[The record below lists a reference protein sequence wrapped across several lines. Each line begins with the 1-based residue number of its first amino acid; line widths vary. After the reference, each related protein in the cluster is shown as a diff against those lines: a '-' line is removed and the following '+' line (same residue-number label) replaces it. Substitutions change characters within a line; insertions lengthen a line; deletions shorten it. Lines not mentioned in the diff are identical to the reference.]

1 MKCGLSMYS
10 LVAPVRAGQLDLYGF
25 LDYAARV
32 GAEGVELLEMFWTDE
47 NSEIVE
53 VKRRCAA
60 LGLMLPVYSISTN
73 FFQPDAAA
81 RAQQLKSLC
90 HGVDVAAQLGA
101 GLLRVF
107 SGDKIPGYSLEQ
119 GINWVVDSLAAGAD
133 YAASQGVTLALENH
147 GHVAG
152 RSEQVRGI
160 IEAVSSPA
168 LRANLD
174 TGNFLLVGQNPLQA
188 ASALV
193 DLVALVHLKDFTY
206 AAPDE
211 TGHVYQGLDGKA
223 TPARLSA
230 KAWSTW
236 QESTACL
243 PGMATM
249 AGSRWSMRATPSRWN
264 TPCRAVWRQCTHCC
278 SSDLRRRAAHS
289 SGASMSTS
297 WPK

>member
-32 GAEGVELLEMFWTDE
+32 GAEGVELLDMFWTDE
-47 NSEIVE
+47 SREIAE

-60 LGLMLPVYSISTN
+60 LGLELPVYSISTN

-81 RAQQLKSLC
+81 RAQQLDSLR

-119 GINWVVDSLAAGAD
+119 GINWVVDSLGAGAD
-133 YAASQGVTLALENH
+133 YAASQGITLALENH

-211 TGHVYQGLDGKA
+211 TGHVYQGLDGKHYTGSIVGEGLVDLA
-223 TPARLSA
+223 GIHSVLAGNGYDGWLSLEYEGNA
-230 KAWSTW
+230 EPLEYAVPRSL
-236 QESTACL
+236 A
-243 PGMATM
+243 A
-249 AGSRWSMRATPSRWN
+249 MRALL
-264 TPCRAVWRQCTHCC
+264 Q
-278 SSDLRRRAAHS
+278 
-289 SGASMSTS
+289 
-297 WPK
+297 

>member
-10 LVAPVRAGQLDLYGF
+10 LLAPVRAGQLDLYGF

-32 GAEGVELLEMFWTDE
+32 GAEGVELLDMFWKDE

-53 VKRRCAA
+53 VRRRCAA
-60 LGLMLPVYSISTN
+60 LGLLLPVYSISTN

-107 SGDKIPGYSLEQ
+107 SGDQIPGYSLEQ

-133 YAASQGVTLALENH
+133 YASSQGITLALENH

-211 TGHVYQGLDGKA
+211 TGHVYQGLDGKSYTGSIVGEGLVDLA
-223 TPARLSA
+223 GIHSVLAGHGYDGWLSLEYEGNA
-230 KAWSTW
+230 EPLEYAVPRSL
-236 QESTACL
+236 A
-243 PGMATM
+243 A
-249 AGSRWSMRATPSRWN
+249 MRALL
-264 TPCRAVWRQCTHCC
+264 Q
-278 SSDLRRRAAHS
+278 
-289 SGASMSTS
+289 
-297 WPK
+297 

>member
-10 LVAPVRAGQLDLYGF
+10 LVAPVRSGQLDLYGF

-32 GAEGVELLEMFWTDE
+32 GAEGVELLDMFWKDE

-53 VKRRCAA
+53 VRRRCAA
-60 LGLMLPVYSISTN
+60 LGLLLPVYSISTN

-133 YAASQGVTLALENH
+133 YASSQGITLALENH

-160 IEAVSSPA
+160 IKAVSSPA

-211 TGHVYQGLDGKA
+211 TGHVYQGLDGKRFTGSIIGEGLVDLA
-223 TPARLSA
+223 GIHEVLAGHGYHGWLSLEYEGNA
-230 KAWSTW
+230 EALEYAVPRSL
-236 QESTACL
+236 A
-243 PGMATM
+243 A
-249 AGSRWSMRATPSRWN
+249 MRAL
-264 TPCRAVWRQCTHCC
+264 QQ
-278 SSDLRRRAAHS
+278 
-289 SGASMSTS
+289 
-297 WPK
+297 

>member
-10 LVAPVRAGQLDLYGF
+10 LVVPVRAGQLELYGF

-32 GAEGVELLEMFWTDE
+32 GAEGVELLDMFWTDE

-60 LGLMLPVYSISTN
+60 LGLELPVYSISTN

-81 RAQQLKSLC
+81 RVQQLKSLC

-107 SGDKIPGYSLEQ
+107 SGDQIPGYSLEQ

-152 RSEQVRGI
+152 RSDQVRGI
-160 IEAVSSPA
+160 IEVVDSPA

-174 TGNFLLVGQNPLQA
+174 TGNFLLVGQDPLQA
-188 ASALV
+188 AGSLV
-193 DLVALVHLKDFTY
+193 DFVALVHLKDFTY

-211 TGHVYQGLDGKA
+211 TGHVYQGLDGKRYIGSVVGEGLVDLA
-223 TPARLSA
+223 GIYSVLAGHGYDGWLSLEYEGNDEPLEYA
-230 KAWSTW
+230 VPR
-236 QESTACL
+236 CL
-243 PGMATM
+243 A
-249 AGSRWSMRATPSRWN
+249 AMRALL
-264 TPCRAVWRQCTHCC
+264 Q
-278 SSDLRRRAAHS
+278 
-289 SGASMSTS
+289 
-297 WPK
+297 

>member
-32 GAEGVELLEMFWTDE
+32 GAEGVELLDMFWTDE
-47 NSEIVE
+47 KSEINE
-53 VKRRCAA
+53 VKRRCAG
-60 LGLMLPVYSISTN
+60 LGLELPVYSISTN

-81 RAQQLKSLC
+81 RAQQLASLR

-107 SGDKIPGYSLEQ
+107 SGDQIQGYSLEQ
-119 GINWVVDSLAAGAD
+119 GINWVVDSLATGAD

-160 IEAVSSPA
+160 IEAVDSPA

-174 TGNFLLVGQNPLQA
+174 TGNFLLVGQDPLQA
-188 ASALV
+188 AKALV

-211 TGHVYQGLDGKA
+211 TGHVYQGLDGKRYTGSIVNEGLVDLA
-223 TPARLSA
+223 GIYSVLAGHGYDGWLSLEYEGNA
-230 KAWSTW
+230 EPLEFAVPR
-236 QESTACL
+236 CL
-243 PGMATM
+243 A
-249 AGSRWSMRATPSRWN
+249 AMRALL
-264 TPCRAVWRQCTHCC
+264 Q
-278 SSDLRRRAAHS
+278 
-289 SGASMSTS
+289 
-297 WPK
+297 

>member
-60 LGLMLPVYSISTN
+60 LGMMLPVYSISTN

-152 RSEQVRGI
+152 RNEQVRGI
-160 IEAVSSPA
+160 IEAVNSPA

-211 TGHVYQGLDGKA
+211 TGHVYQGLDGKSYTGSIVGEGLVDLA
-223 TPARLSA
+223 GIHSVLAGHGYDGWLSLEYEGNA
-230 KAWSTW
+230 EPLEYAVPR
-236 QESTACL
+236 CL
-243 PGMATM
+243 
-249 AGSRWSMRATPSRWN
+249 
-264 TPCRAVWRQCTHCC
+264 
-278 SSDLRRRAAHS
+278 AAMH
-289 SGASMSTS
+289 ALLQ
-297 WPK
+297 

>member
-32 GAEGVELLEMFWTDE
+32 GAEGVELLDMFWTDE

-53 VKRRCAA
+53 VRRRCAA
-60 LGLMLPVYSISTN
+60 FGLLLPVYSISTN

-107 SGDKIPGYSLEQ
+107 SGDQIPGYSLEQ

-133 YAASQGVTLALENH
+133 YASSQGITLALENH

-211 TGHVYQGLDGKA
+211 TGHVYQGLDGKSYTGSIVGEGLVDLA
-223 TPARLSA
+223 GIHSVLAGHGYDGWLSLEYEGNA
-230 KAWSTW
+230 EPLEYAVPRSL
-236 QESTACL
+236 A
-243 PGMATM
+243 A
-249 AGSRWSMRATPSRWN
+249 MRALL
-264 TPCRAVWRQCTHCC
+264 Q
-278 SSDLRRRAAHS
+278 
-289 SGASMSTS
+289 
-297 WPK
+297 

>member
-60 LGLMLPVYSISTN
+60 LGMMLPVYSISTN

-107 SGDKIPGYSLEQ
+107 SGDQIPGYSLEQ
-119 GINWVVDSLAAGAD
+119 GINWVVDSLCAGAD
-133 YAASQGVTLALENH
+133 YASSQGITLALENH
-147 GHVAG
+147 GRVAG

-211 TGHVYQGLDGKA
+211 TGHVYQGLDGKSYTGSIVGEGLVDLA
-223 TPARLSA
+223 GIHSVLAGNGYDGWLSLEYEGNA
-230 KAWSTW
+230 EPLEHAVPR
-236 QESTACL
+236 CL
-243 PGMATM
+243 
-249 AGSRWSMRATPSRWN
+249 
-264 TPCRAVWRQCTHCC
+264 
-278 SSDLRRRAAHS
+278 AAMH
-289 SGASMSTS
+289 ALLQ
-297 WPK
+297 

>member
-10 LVAPVRAGQLDLYGF
+10 LLAPVRAGQLDLYGF

-32 GAEGVELLEMFWTDE
+32 GAEGVELLDMFWTDE
-47 NSEIVE
+47 NSEIIE
-53 VKRRCAA
+53 VKRRCAG
-60 LGLMLPVYSISTN
+60 LGLKLPVYSTSTN

-81 RAQQLKSLC
+81 RAQQLASLR

-107 SGDKIPGYSLEQ
+107 SGDQIPGFSLEQ
-119 GINWVVDSLAAGAD
+119 GINWVVDSLATGAD

-152 RSEQVRGI
+152 RSEQVHGI
-160 IEAVSSPA
+160 IEAVNSPA

-174 TGNFLLVGQNPLQA
+174 TGNFLLVGQDPLQA
-188 ASALV
+188 AKALV

-211 TGHVYQGLDGKA
+211 TGHVYQGLDGKRYTGSIVGEGLVDLA
-223 TPARLSA
+223 GIYSVLARHGYDGWLSLEYEGNA
-230 KAWSTW
+230 EPLEFAVPR
-236 QESTACL
+236 CL
-243 PGMATM
+243 A
-249 AGSRWSMRATPSRWN
+249 AMRALL
-264 TPCRAVWRQCTHCC
+264 Q
-278 SSDLRRRAAHS
+278 
-289 SGASMSTS
+289 
-297 WPK
+297 

>member
-10 LVAPVRAGQLDLYGF
+10 LLAPVRAGQLDLYGF

-32 GAEGVELLEMFWTDE
+32 GAEGVELLDMFWKDE

-53 VKRRCAA
+53 VRRRCAA
-60 LGLMLPVYSISTN
+60 LGLLLPVYSISTN

-107 SGDKIPGYSLEQ
+107 SGDQIPGYSLEQ

-133 YAASQGVTLALENH
+133 YAASQGITLALENH

-211 TGHVYQGLDGKA
+211 TGHVYQGLDGKSYTGSIVGEGLVDLA
-223 TPARLSA
+223 GIHSVLAGHGYDGWLSLEYEGNA
-230 KAWSTW
+230 EPLEYAVPRSL
-236 QESTACL
+236 A
-243 PGMATM
+243 A
-249 AGSRWSMRATPSRWN
+249 MRALL
-264 TPCRAVWRQCTHCC
+264 Q
-278 SSDLRRRAAHS
+278 
-289 SGASMSTS
+289 
-297 WPK
+297 

>member
-1 MKCGLSMYS
+1 MWPEHVQP
-10 LVAPVRAGQLDLYGF
+10 VAPVRAGQLDLYGF

-32 GAEGVELLEMFWTDE
+32 GAEGVELLNMFWTDE

-53 VKRRCAA
+53 VRRRCAA
-60 LGLMLPVYSISTN
+60 LGLLLPVYSISTN

-119 GINWVVDSLAAGAD
+119 GINWVVDSLGAGAD

-152 RSEQVRGI
+152 RSEQVRDI

-206 AAPDE
+206 ASPDE
-211 TGHVYQGLDGKA
+211 TGHVYQGLDGKSYTGSIVGEGLVDLA
-223 TPARLSA
+223 GIHSVLAGHGYDGWLSLEYEGNDEPLEFA
-230 KAWSTW
+230 VPR
-236 QESTACL
+236 CL
-243 PGMATM
+243 A
-249 AGSRWSMRATPSRWN
+249 AMRALL
-264 TPCRAVWRQCTHCC
+264 Q
-278 SSDLRRRAAHS
+278 
-289 SGASMSTS
+289 
-297 WPK
+297 

>member
-10 LVAPVRAGQLDLYGF
+10 LLAPVRAGQLDLYGF

-32 GAEGVELLEMFWTDE
+32 GAEGVELLDMFWTDE
-47 NSEIVE
+47 NHEIIE
-53 VKRRCAA
+53 VKRRCAG
-60 LGLMLPVYSISTN
+60 LGLELPVYSISTN

-81 RAQQLKSLC
+81 RAQQLDSLR
-90 HGVDVAAQLGA
+90 HGVDLAAQLGA

-107 SGDKIPGYSLEQ
+107 SGDQIQGYSLEQ
-119 GINWVVDSLAAGAD
+119 GINWVVDSLATGAD

-160 IEAVSSPA
+160 IEAVNSPA

-174 TGNFLLVGQNPLQA
+174 TGNFLLVGQDPLQA
-188 ASALV
+188 AKALV

-211 TGHVYQGLDGKA
+211 TGHVYQGLDGKRYTGSIVGEGLVDLA
-223 TPARLSA
+223 GIYSVLAGHGYDGWLSLEYEGNDEPLEFA
-230 KAWSTW
+230 VPR
-236 QESTACL
+236 CL
-243 PGMATM
+243 A
-249 AGSRWSMRATPSRWN
+249 AMRALL
-264 TPCRAVWRQCTHCC
+264 Q
-278 SSDLRRRAAHS
+278 
-289 SGASMSTS
+289 
-297 WPK
+297 

>member
-32 GAEGVELLEMFWTDE
+32 GAEGVELLDMFWKDE

-60 LGLMLPVYSISTN
+60 LGLVQPVYSISTN

-160 IEAVSSPA
+160 IEVVSSPA

-193 DLVALVHLKDFTY
+193 DLVAG
-206 AAPDE
+206 PS
-211 TGHVYQGLDGKA
+211 QGLHLRG
-223 TPARLSA
+223 
-230 KAWSTW
+230 
-236 QESTACL
+236 
-243 PGMATM
+243 
-249 AGSRWSMRATPSRWN
+249 AG
-264 TPCRAVWRQCTHCC
+264 
-278 SSDLRRRAAHS
+278 
-289 SGASMSTS
+289 
-297 WPK
+297 